1 MARER
6 RMAQVRETQVS
17 IRRGRR
23 AGVALL
29 VAIVTTFT
37 AVCSFQ
43 IIQQAWSPPGRTGNV
58 ECREGVSGLIRAVHR
73 AREAAAR
80 SSGGERSA
88 LEMFRRTLEPE
99 WSLRADLSG
108 KCAQD
113 AAMARALP
121 KIDRLRFAEEH
132 ALRYE
137 ALDVASRRR
146 EVDAIEQQLRET
158 P

>member
-1 MARER
+1 MAE
-6 RMAQVRETQVS
+6 AKGTQVS

-23 AGVALL
+23 AGAVLL

-43 IIQQAWSPPGRTGNV
+43 IIQQAWTPPGHPGNV
-58 ECREGVSGLIRAVHR
+58 ECRDGVTGLIRAVHR

-108 KCAQD
+108 KCAKD
-113 AAMARALP
+113 ATLTGALP
-121 KIDRLRFAEEH
+121 KIDRLRYAEEH

-146 EVDAIEQQLRET
+146 EVDAIEQRLRET

>member
-1 MARER
+1 MLA
-6 RMAQVRETQVS
+6 T
-17 IRRGRR
+17 
-23 AGVALL
+23 
-29 VAIVTTFT
+29 IVTTFT
-37 AVCSFQ
+37 AVCSIQ
-43 IIQQAWSPPGRTGNV
+43 IIQQAWSPPGHPGTL
-58 ECREGVSGLIRAVHR
+58 ECRDGVMGLIRAVHR

-108 KCAQD
+108 KCAKD
-113 AAMARALP
+113 AVMSKALP
-121 KIDRLRFAEEH
+121 KIDRLRYAEEH

-146 EVDAIEQQLRET
+146 EVDAIQERLLESQ
-158 P
+158 